1 MASKKTNVSIHDI
14 RHMDGPY
21 VYTKEELKC
30 RVADIV
36 QKG

>member
-1 MASKKTNVSIHDI
+1 MTSKKTNVSIHDI
-14 RHMDGPY
+14 RPMDGPY
-21 VYTKEELKC
+21 VYTKEKLKS